1 MRKRTLMSGNE
12 LKEFYE
18 HVVQTL
24 EETRRCYA
32 LSFGRIN
39 YLTTVKEWI
48 ESEAER
54 RGIVL

>member
-1 MRKRTLMSGNE
+1 MRNLSLMSGNE
-12 LKEFYE
+12 LKAFYE
-18 HVVQTL
+18 HVVETL
-24 EETRRCYA
+24 EETRREYA

-48 ESEAER
+48 ESEADR